1 MPGTATRTAGP
12 GWLLLYALTAVA
24 GVLALIW
31 LWEGAFA
38 LSVAA
43 YSHSWSLPLRFTRGL
58 EFLLPLHT
66 VFAEWNNPVVQKLAG
81 RATLGFAVA
90 AILLGASVAQLL
102 TGLRGSRPPRGGSR
116 LATVSD
122 LSRAG
127 LLNGRPGYSIFLG
140 RFHGKDVRYSGAS
153 HIYVNGPTRSGK
165 GVGFVLPNAQEWRG
179 SLIGLDLKREIWN
192 EIGAARA
199 AMGQEVFLF
208 SPGSENSHCWN
219 PLDLVAPWPSRATDV
234 TNIARSLISAPASG
248 DSYWAETARGLFA
261 GLLGYVLDSETME
274 GERTIK
280 SALKLFSRGR
290 SLAALMHDILAD
302 EPALNEFVFDKFS
315 QHLGRDEKQRASF
328 ESHITTALD
337 PWNNA
342 LVDVATSKSDFCI
355 ADLRRK
361 PFTLLIGTPI
371 GNSGTVEAVV
381 RLLIQQVHDVLLKEL
396 PGADEPYKLLLMLD
410 EFYQFGRMP
419 EIVDRAP
426 LVAGYGFQ
434 IAMIA
439 QGLTQLDVKYGRPT
453 REMLMGN
460 MDVKL
465 FIGIGDETTA
475 LAASQDAGKHYV
487 MREGWGTSIGTGM
500 GGGGFGRGSKS
511 TQGRWELEP
520 LFLPDALRRFHERK
534 SLLLVRGQFGAVLDK
549 AHFFTEKAF
558 KARTGATNAFKSHL
572 HIPTVNV
579 SAAGAAAQPQAVAA
593 SVEVSRGNTAPQN
606 PETSKHESSRAR
618 VLRAASAIFVDTKRF
633 EAAFLLAMNH
643 ASNQE
648 IARLCSEL
656 RQTPEWFGDLRPR
669 RSGLFAGIKRS
680 GVEALTQTLRAEIM
694 AARQALNNDRAEH
707 AAALAQNAA
716 PDVAMVAAAPVV
728 ATIVGPGEAGTPPPP
743 VSPASV
749 NDNSFGGGAAAKVAG
764 ADDPAVQVNEV
775 IAAQIA
781 EFDDVG
787 RRAGQLVEAAASKSD
802 AREDLRVALARESSR
817 LATGTVRFVDTPY
830 DDLGQQMSE

>member
-1 MPGTATRTAGP
+1 
-12 GWLLLYALTAVA
+12 
-24 GVLALIW
+24 
-31 LWEGAFA
+31 
-38 LSVAA
+38 
-43 YSHSWSLPLRFTRGL
+43 
-58 EFLLPLHT
+58 
-66 VFAEWNNPVVQKLAG
+66 
-81 RATLGFAVA
+81 
-90 AILLGASVAQLL
+90 
-102 TGLRGSRPPRGGSR
+102 
-116 LATVSD
+116 
-122 LSRAG
+122 
-127 LLNGRPGYSIFLG
+127 
-140 RFHGKDVRYSGAS
+140 
-153 HIYVNGPTRSGK
+153 
-165 GVGFVLPNAQEWRG
+165 
-179 SLIGLDLKREIWN
+179 
-192 EIGAARA
+192 
-199 AMGQEVFLF
+199 
-208 SPGSENSHCWN
+208 
-219 PLDLVAPWPSRATDV
+219 
-234 TNIARSLISAPASG
+234 
-248 DSYWAETARGLFA
+248 
-261 GLLGYVLDSETME
+261 
-274 GERTIK
+274 
-280 SALKLFSRGR
+280 
-290 SLAALMHDILAD
+290 MHDILAD
-302 EPALNEFVFDKFS
+302 EPALNEFVSDKFS

-342 LVDVATSKSDFCI
+342 LVDVATNKSDFCI

-371 GNSGTVEAVV
+371 GNFGTVEAVV

-500 GGGGFGRGSKS
+500 GGGGFGRGSRS

-520 LFLPDALRRFHERK
+520 LFLPDALRRFHEKK

-558 KARTGATNAFKSHL
+558 KARTNATNAFKSHL

-579 SAAGAAAQPQAVAA
+579 PATGVTAQSQPVAA
-593 SVEVSRGNTAPQN
+593 SVEASRESPALQDPAI
-606 PETSKHESSRAR
+606 SKHESSRAR
-618 VLRAASAIFVDTKRF
+618 ILRAASAIFVDTKRF
-633 EAAFLLAMNH
+633 EAALLLAINH
-643 ASNQE
+643 ASNQQ

-669 RSGLFAGIKRS
+669 RRGLFAWIKPG
-680 GVEALTQTLRAEIM
+680 GVEALTQKLRAEIM

-707 AAALAQNAA
+707 GAALAQNAA
-716 PDVAMVAAAPVV
+716 PTVATIAAEPVA
-728 ATIVGPGEAGTPPPP
+728 ATIVGPGEAGAPPP

-749 NDNSFGGGAAAKVAG
+749 NDNSFGGGAAAEVAR
-764 ADDPAVQVNEV
+764 ADDLAVQVNEA

-787 RRAGQLVEAAASKSD
+787 HRAGQLVEAAASKSD
-802 AREDLRVALARESSR
+802 GGDDLRVALARESSR
-817 LATGTVRFVDTPY
+817 LSTGTVRFVDTPY
-830 DDLGQQMSE
+830 DDLGQQISE